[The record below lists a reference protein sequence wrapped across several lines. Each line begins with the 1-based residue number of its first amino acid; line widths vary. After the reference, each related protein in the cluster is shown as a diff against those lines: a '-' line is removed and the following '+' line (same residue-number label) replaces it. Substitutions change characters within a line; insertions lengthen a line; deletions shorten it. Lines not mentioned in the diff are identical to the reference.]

1 VRCGLRAWDQCQPGR
16 VPLEPERRHSQK
28 VSCRAHCEGRW
39 MQLCWQGGRA
49 DWAAVLALALPFR
62 RARERVRTRTHAML
76 AAMNRPTA
84 CREGDAR
91 EHHGCRMRHSPSRA
105 RECFQLEWRSRSRHR
120 PQRHVAWKMQRPK
133 ANSCVRSEVPRVGRT
148 RGDRRM
154 RGGSTAVHSQNERR
168 ATARAVHLAQHSSMC
183 KSHTV
188 ANTACACGSP
198 ARFGRPTA
206 HAPLRA

>member
-1 VRCGLRAWDQCQPGR
+1 MR
-16 VPLEPERRHSQK
+16 
-28 VSCRAHCEGRW
+28 
-39 MQLCWQGGRA
+39 LCWQGGRA
-49 DWAAVLALALPFR
+49 DWAAVLVLALPFR

-91 EHHGCRMRHSPSRA
+91 EHHSCRMRHSPSRA

-133 ANSCVRSEVPRVGRT
+133 ATAAFVRKCRALAAPG
-148 RGDRRM
+148 RRM

-168 ATARAVHLAQHSSMC
+168 ATARALHLAQHSSMC

-188 ANTACACGSP
+188 ANTAWACGSP
-198 ARFGRPTA
+198 ARFG
-206 HAPLRA
+206 

>member
-1 VRCGLRAWDQCQPGR
+1 MR
-16 VPLEPERRHSQK
+16 
-28 VSCRAHCEGRW
+28 
-39 MQLCWQGGRA
+39 LCWQGGRA
-49 DWAAVLALALPFR
+49 DWAAVLVLALPFR

-76 AAMNRPTA
+76 AAINRPTA

-91 EHHGCRMRHSPSRA
+91 EHHSCRMRHSPSRA

-133 ANSCVRSEVPRVGRT
+133 ANSCVRSEVPRFGRT
-148 RGDRRM
+148 RGDACVEGAL
-154 RGGSTAVHSQNERR
+154 RGTAKNERC
-168 ATARAVHLAQHSSMC
+168 ATARALHLAQHSSMC

-206 HAPLRA
+206 PAPLCAGHTLCAGAHHSGSAQP